1 MVEHFYNFSHPF
13 LLYDRKSTAFALK
26 FQRRGYRAKFWINI
40 RKLLGRNGEF
50 TSRIYKKSSC
60 VVPINHLHY
69 SAPTNCTY
77 KPNNYVCYLNSLK
90 MKGNVEVGIFIHTA
104 VPKMAHSLL
113 TA

>member
-50 TSRIYKKSSC
+50 TGRIYKKSSC
-60 VVPINHLHY
+60 VVPTINHLQMHY
-69 SAPTNCTY
+69 SAPTNWTY

-90 MKGNVEVGIFIHTA
+90 MKGNVEVYSYI
-104 VPKMAHSLL
+104 
-113 TA
+113 